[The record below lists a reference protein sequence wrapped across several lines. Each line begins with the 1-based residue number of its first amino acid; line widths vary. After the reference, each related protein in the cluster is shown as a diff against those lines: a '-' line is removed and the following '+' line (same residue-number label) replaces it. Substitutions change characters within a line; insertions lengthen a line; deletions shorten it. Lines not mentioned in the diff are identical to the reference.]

1 MCYGE
6 GVIFL
11 RGKCGRLEMLG
22 EEGKRRKRLEK
33 ILWKN

>member
-6 GVIFL
+6 GVILL

-22 EEGKRRKRLEK
+22 EKGKRRKFLED
-33 ILWKN
+33 I

>member
-1 MCYGE
+1 MGE

-22 EEGKRRKRLEK
+22 EEGELRVERKTYEGYA
-33 ILWKN
+33 I